1 MASIARRTCL
11 AGFGMGFSGTRP
23 SKTQARWPGPL
34 SARDAIRARY
44 FPNVVLHT
52 HQKRKVRFYDDLIK
66 DKIVVI
72 NFMYAKCDGVC
83 PGITANLVRVQ
94 RLLGDRIGRD
104 IFMYSIT
111 LKPEQDT
118 PAVLARYADMHR
130 VGPGWLFLTGEPDDI
145 ELLRRKL
152 GFVDPDPTVDADKS
166 EHIGNIRYGNEARQ
180 LWAACPGL
188 ADPEWIVESIG
199 WMDRRHDRIAGER
212 S

>member
-1 MASIARRTCL
+1 MARIARRTCL
-11 AGFGMGFSGTRP
+11 ATFGMGFAGTLLA
-23 SKTQARWPGPL
+23 KTSDGRPGPA

-52 HQKRKVRFYDDLIK
+52 HENREVRFYDDLVK

-83 PGITANLVRVQ
+83 PGITTNLVRVQ
-94 RLLGDRIGRD
+94 RLLRDQVGRE

-118 PAVLARYADMHR
+118 PAVLATYVDMHG
-130 VGPGWLFLTGEPDDI
+130 VGPGWSFLTGEPGDI

-152 GFVDPDPTVDADKS
+152 GFVSPDPTVDADKS
-166 EHIGNIRYGNEARQ
+166 EHIGNIRYGNEPRT

-188 ADPEWIVESIG
+188 ADPEWIVESIR
-199 WMDRRHDRIAGER
+199 WMYGRHATNP
-212 S
+212 